1 MALVLASSFLFP
13 LNSRAQDVN
22 GARPS
27 TVLPTDVVPLALPQ
41 ERRAIGESMKLRLW
55 QKLPTRFYMNASCE
69 TSFRLETNVFQFP
82 EKRKLLQSFTTN
94 RGLFFSELSPEDQ
107 LSVLATA
114 DRSSQHDVVYR
125 ISPNITAGWALTPR
139 TNVFVNYFYLRDKL
153 ARFNSLNTYINQ
165 IGSGIEHNI
174 PVGKKGNLEVQFMVR
189 ELFQAEADP
198 IFDYLPSATFS
209 YMLKPGWVAYANLLG
224 QFRSL
229 NFFGGVDREIDP
241 FYTVGLLH
249 QRGRWSF
256 SANGT
261 YLTNFRKGFKDAA
274 LQLNSQTIILDFEIA
289 RQLFKRVN
297 GLQAFMRAEPV
308 YNFGTDNTPG
318 LSGMDFRLFWGLRG
332 NVSKPSLLSTVSLL
346 KQRYK
351 TNDPNLLQNMQKKP
365 NSKNKKT
372 DPKDPP
378 VPPADGQGDE
388 KKNDQVPGAPSA
400 MLEDQS
406 PQNQSTNAPAITPVS
421 LTDGDSETPAIIEPA
436 APMHGFITHA
446 NQEVEDPS
454 LAVKSNQD
462 TVVR

>member
-1 MALVLASSFLFP
+1 MALVLASSFLSP
-13 LNSRAQDVN
+13 LNSQAQDVN

-55 QKLPTRFYMNASCE
+55 QKLPSRFYMNASCE

-94 RGLFFSELSPEDQ
+94 RGVFFGELSPEDQ

-125 ISPNITAGWALTPR
+125 VSPNITAGWALTPR

-153 ARFNSLNTYINQ
+153 SRFNSLNTYINQ
-165 IGSGIEHNI
+165 IGTGIEHNI
-174 PVGKKGNLEVQFMVR
+174 PVGKKGNLEVQFMTR

-209 YMLKPGWVAYANLLG
+209 YLFKPGWVAYANLLT

-229 NFFGGVDREIDP
+229 QFFGGVDREIDP

-261 YLTNFRKGFKDAA
+261 YLTNYRKGFRDAA
-274 LQLNSQTIILDFEIA
+274 IQLNSQTIILDFEIA
-289 RQLFKRVN
+289 RQLFKKVN

-318 LSGMDFRLFWGLRG
+318 LAGMDFRLFWGLRG
-332 NVSKPSLLSTVSLL
+332 NVSKQPLLATIQQL

-351 TNDPNLLQNMQKKP
+351 STDPNLLQNMPQKT

-372 DPKDPP
+372 NPKDPP
-378 VPPADGQGDE
+378 IPPADGDGE
-388 KKNDQVPGAPSA
+388 KKDEQVPGAPSA
-400 MLEDQS
+400 MMEDQAPGAES
-406 PQNQSTNAPAITPVS
+406 ANAPAITPAS
-421 LTDGDSETPAIIEPA
+421 LSASDSDTPAIVETA
-436 APMHGFITHA
+436 APMHGFITHT
-446 NQEVEDPS
+446 NKEVEDPS
-454 LAVKSNQD
+454 LAVKSSEESLI
-462 TVVR
+462 R